1 MFICSYIS
9 ISVKN
14 KVFFVTY
21 QKYTYFNFAF
31 TLKYNSFLLDIYKNS
46 FYHDRQLLKGY
57 MMNLQTIKPFITKK
71 NTILGTTVLITI
83 IWVGHA
89 LFFNANSEEYKT
101 QPLIIGDI
109 TESITASGT
118 INPLSTVSIGTQA
131 SGRIA
136 EIYVDYNS
144 EVKEGQ
150 LLALIDQDN
159 AKANVAQREAALEIA
174 KAQVAVEENNIKY
187 YKKALDRISKLNA
200 SKYSTE
206 KELEAA
212 ERDYENSIAQL
223 ALEQAQVKQAEA
235 SLNSA
240 KTELSY
246 TEIKSPVNGI
256 VISKA
261 VEVGQTV
268 AASFS
273 TPELFSVAEDLTK
286 MQIEASVVEAD
297 IAKVKEG
304 QTARFSVDSY
314 TDEYFFGKVVQVRN
328 EAVSTSN
335 VVSYTVVIE
344 IDNSELKLKPGM
356 TANVEIITAEKKDIL
371 LAPNQALRFYM
382 DDSDNAKRYQDRG
395 LWVIRNGKPQRVVIK
410 IGVSDDSNTQIFSDE
425 LQSGDKV
432 ITAKTASKEQQ
443 KAMRMRMPR

>member
-1 MFICSYIS
+1 MDMQNLLQKITFKRVVYI
-9 ISVKN
+9 ILLILLVY
-14 KVFFVTY
+14 TG
-21 QKYTYFNFAF
+21 QKIIN
-31 TLKYNSFLLDIYKNS
+31 
-46 FYHDRQLLKGY
+46 G
-57 MMNLQTIKPFITKK
+57 KK
-71 NTILGTTVLITI
+71 NVDG
-83 IWVGHA
+83 
-89 LFFNANSEEYKT
+89 FKT
-101 QPLIIGDI
+101 QPLTLGNI

-144 EVKEGQ
+144 EVKKGQ

-174 KAQVAVEENNIKY
+174 EAQVEVEENNIKY
-187 YKKALDRISKLNA
+187 FKKILNRISQLNA

-212 ERDYENSIAQL
+212 ERDYDNAMAQL
-223 ALEQAQVKQAEA
+223 ALEKAQVKQAQA

-240 KTELSY
+240 LTELSY
-246 TEIKSPVNGI
+246 TEIKSPVDGI

-304 QTARFSVDSY
+304 QTVRFSVDSY
-314 TDEYFFGKVVQVRN
+314 ADEYFYGKVVQVRN
-328 EAVSTSN
+328 EAITTSN

-344 IDNSELKLKPGM
+344 IDNSDLKLKPGM
-356 TANVEIITAEKKDIL
+356 TANVEIITADVKNVLIT
-371 LAPNQALRFYM
+371 PNQALRFYM
-382 DDSDNAKRYQDRG
+382 AEGDNAKRYQDRG
-395 LWVIRNGKPQRVVIK
+395 IWVIRDGKPQRISIK
-410 IGVSDDSNTQIFSDE
+410 IGVSDDANTQIITDE
-425 LQSGDKV
+425 LKDGDVV
-432 ITAKTASKEQQ
+432 IISKAGIDAKNQR
-443 KAMRMRMPR
+443 AMRMRMPR

>member
-1 MFICSYIS
+1 MIS
-9 ISVKN
+9 E
-14 KVFFVTY
+14 
-21 QKYTYFNFAF
+21 
-31 TLKYNSFLLDIYKNS
+31 LK
-46 FYHDRQLLKGY
+46 
-57 MMNLQTIKPFITKK
+57 TKSGR
-71 NTILGTTVLITI
+71 NIIIAILVIA
-83 IWVGHA
+83 VA
-89 LFFNANSEEYKT
+89 LFTYKKT
-101 QPLIIGDI
+101 SSHDTAQNFKTLPLTIGSI

-118 INPLSTVSIGTQA
+118 INPLSTVTIGTQA

-144 EVKEGQ
+144 EVKKGK

-159 AKANVAQREAALEIA
+159 AKANVAQREASLEIA

-212 ERDYENSIAQL
+212 ERDYDNAVAQL
-223 ALEQAQVKQAEA
+223 ALEKAQVKQAEA

-246 TEIKSPVNGI
+246 TEIKSPVDGI

-297 IAKVKEG
+297 ISKVKEG
-304 QTARFSVDSY
+304 QTAKFTVDSY
-314 TDEYFFGKVVQVRN
+314 PDEFFFGKVVQVRN

-344 IDNSELKLKPGM
+344 IDNSNLKLKPGM
-356 TANVEIITAEKKDIL
+356 TANVEIITAVEKEVL

-382 DDSDNAKRYQDRG
+382 EEGTDAKRYQDRG
-395 LWVIRNGKPQRVVIK
+395 IWIVRDGKPMRISVK
-410 IGVSDDSNTQIFSDE
+410 NGASDDSNTHILSDE
-425 LQSGDKV
+425 LKAGDMVIISKSGDKNGNNR
-432 ITAKTASKEQQ
+432 Q
-443 KAMRMRMPR
+443 MRMRMPR

>member
-1 MFICSYIS
+1 MLNYTYLP
-9 ISVKN
+9 V
-14 KVFFVTY
+14 VFFII
-21 QKYTYFNFAF
+21 KFC
-31 TLKYNSFLLDIYKNS
+31 FLLDFSKIN
-46 FYHDRQLLKGY
+46 HIILQLKKG
-57 MMNLQTIKPFITKK
+57 KK
-71 NTILGTTVLITI
+71 MILGLNKSLGKKIIILTSAILVISFAYKKFFPSENKHDFKTLPLTI
-83 IWVGHA
+83 G
-89 LFFNANSEEYKT
+89 S
-101 QPLIIGDI
+101 I

-144 EVKEGQ
+144 EVKKGQ
-150 LLALIDQDN
+150 LLALIDQAN
-159 AKANVAQREAALEIA
+159 AEANVAQREAALEIA

-187 YKKALDRISKLNA
+187 YKKALNRISKLNA

-212 ERDYENSIAQL
+212 ERDYDNAVAQL
-223 ALEQAQVKQAEA
+223 ALEKAQVKQAEA

-246 TEIKSPVNGI
+246 TEIKSPVDGI

-304 QTARFSVDSY
+304 QTAKFTVDSY
-314 TDEYFFGKVVQVRN
+314 PDEFFFGKVTQVRN

-335 VVSYTVVIE
+335 VVSYTVVIV
-344 IDNSELKLKPGM
+344 IDNSNLKLKPGM
-356 TANVEIITAEKKDIL
+356 TANVEIITAVEKDVL

-382 DDSDNAKRYQDRG
+382 DEGDNAKLYQDRG
-395 LWVIRNGKPQRVVIK
+395 IWIVRDGKPLRISVQNGI
-410 IGVSDDSNTQIFSDE
+410 SDESNTQILSE
-425 LQSGDKV
+425 HLKAGDMV
-432 ITAKTASKEQQ
+432 IISRKNGSENKSKPM
-443 KAMRMRMPR
+443 KMRMPR

>member
-1 MFICSYIS
+1 MNYID
-9 ISVKN
+9 V
-14 KVFFVTY
+14 Y
-21 QKYTYFNFAF
+21 QKTKEKIKSIPRKKLMIYIVVALVAVFAGY
-31 TLKYNSFLLDIYKNS
+31 KFLPHSSTGDEFKTA
-46 FYHDRQLLKGY
+46 RA
-57 MMNLQTIKPFITKK
+57 IKT
-71 NTILGTTVLITI
+71 
-83 IWVGHA
+83 
-89 LFFNANSEEYKT
+89 
-101 QPLIIGDI
+101 DI

-159 AKANVAQREAALEIA
+159 AKASVAQREASLEIA

-212 ERDYENSIAQL
+212 ERDYDNAVAQL
-223 ALEQAQVKQAEA
+223 TLEKAQVKQAEA
-235 SLNSA
+235 ALNSA
-240 KTELSY
+240 QTELSY
-246 TEIKSPVNGI
+246 TEIKSPVDGI

-297 IAKVKEG
+297 ISKVREG
-304 QTARFSVDSY
+304 QKVRFAVDSY
-314 TDEYFFGKVVQVRN
+314 PDEFFDGIVTQVRN
-328 EAVSTSN
+328 EAVTTSN
-335 VVSYTVVIE
+335 VVTYTVVIG
-344 IDNSELKLKPGM
+344 IDNTSMKLRPGM
-356 TANVEIITAEKKDIL
+356 TANVEIITAELKNV
-371 LAPNQALRFYM
+371 LAVPNQALRFYM
-382 DDSDNAKRYQDRG
+382 DDDGSAKRYADRG
-395 LWVIRNGKPQRVVIK
+395 IWTLKNGRPQRVKVE
-410 IGVSDDSNTQIFSDE
+410 IGAGDDANTQIVSGELSAGDE
-425 LQSGDKV
+425 V
-432 ITAKTASKEQQ
+432 ILSKSAAEVSKQ
-443 KAMRMRMPR
+443 MRLRMPRR

>member
-1 MFICSYIS
+1 MLLIKHLFVLYILL
-9 ISVKN
+9 
-14 KVFFVTY
+14 Y
-21 QKYTYFNFAF
+21 QHYI
-31 TLKYNSFLLDIYKNS
+31 LFLLDIYEKNLTIFRS
-46 FYHDRQLLKGY
+46 QGEMK
-57 MMNLQTIKPFITKK
+57 MMEKIKEKYGRK
-71 NTILGTTVLITI
+71 TI
-83 IWVGHA
+83 IYVLMILVLLVA
-89 LFFNANSEEYKT
+89 YKKINSESVEQNFKT
-101 QPLIIGDI
+101 LPLVIGNV

-212 ERDYENSIAQL
+212 ERDYDNAVAQMV
-223 ALEQAQVKQAEA
+223 LEQAQVKQAEA
-235 SLNSA
+235 LLNSA

-246 TEIKSPVNGI
+246 TEIKSPVDGI

-297 IAKVKEG
+297 ISKVKEG
-304 QTARFSVDSY
+304 QTARFTVDSY
-314 TDEYFFGKVVQVRN
+314 PDEYFIGKVVQVRN
-328 EAVSTSN
+328 EAVSISN
-335 VVSYTVVIE
+335 VISYTVVIE

-356 TANVEIITAEKKDIL
+356 TANVEIITAEEKDVL

-382 DDSDNAKRYQDRG
+382 EEGADAKRYQDRG
-395 LWVIRNGKPQRVVIK
+395 IWIMRKGTPMRIVVK
-410 IGVSDDSNTQIFSDE
+410 NGVSDDNNTKIISDE
-425 LQSGDKV
+425 LKAGDMV
-432 ITAKTASKEQQ
+432 IISKSLSKDGKN